1 MRNNVYRLPLRVLPE
16 YRPMKG
22 RESGRT
28 STDVAGDSASS
39 NDEATIARD
48 LAQRIAGGDQAAEQ
62 EMIVR
67 YSRPLLYMLR
77 RRAGDPDLAEDLHQ
91 DVFRV
96 VIERLRD
103 RGIKEPEKLAGFIQ
117 STGRNL
123 LIGEIRRSQ
132 RRRTYAD
139 SDAIDASADTESST
153 QFSDTSDEQEASAV
167 RELLEELKPE
177 RDRAILIRFYLQ
189 QEDNASICSALDLTD
204 LHFNRVLYRAKKRF
218 RALIESSAHAAAADL
233 ISGRDEA

>member
-1 MRNNVYRLPLRVLPE
+1 MRNNVYRLPVRLLPE
-16 YRPMKG
+16 YGPMKG

-28 STDVAGDSASS
+28 ESGASGDISSTDEGAVACA
-39 NDEATIARD
+39 
-48 LAQRIAGGDQAAEQ
+48 LAQRIADGDRSAEQ
-62 EMIVR
+62 ELVVR

-77 RRAGDPDLAEDLHQ
+77 RRAGDADLAEDLHQ

-96 VIERLRD
+96 VIERLRE
-103 RGIKEPEKLAGFIQ
+103 RGINEPEKLAGFIQ

-132 RRRTYAD
+132 RRRTYTD
-139 SDAIDASADTESST
+139 SDAIDASPDTVSSS
-153 QFSDTSDEQEASAV
+153 QFSETNDAQEATAV
-167 RELLEELKPE
+167 RELLKELKPE

-189 QEDNASICSALDLTD
+189 QEDKASICSALDLTD

-218 RALIESSAHAAAADL
+218 RALLESSAHAAAADL
-233 ISGRDEA
+233 ISRRDED

>member
-1 MRNNVYRLPLRVLPE
+1 MRNNVYRLPVRLLPE
-16 YRPMKG
+16 YGPMKG
-22 RESGRT
+22 RESDRT
-28 STDVAGDSASS
+28 ESGASGDLSSKDEGAVARA
-39 NDEATIARD
+39 
-48 LAQRIAGGDQAAEQ
+48 LAERIADGDRSAEQ
-62 EMIVR
+62 ELVVR

-77 RRAGDPDLAEDLHQ
+77 RRAGDADLAEDLHQ

-103 RGIKEPEKLAGFIQ
+103 RGINEPEKLAGFIQ

-132 RRRTYAD
+132 RRRTYTD
-139 SDAIDASADTESST
+139 SDAIDASADTVSST
-153 QFSDTSDEQEASAV
+153 QFSETNDAQEATAV
-167 RELLEELKPE
+167 RELLDELRPE

-189 QEDNASICSALDLTD
+189 QEDKASICSALDLTD

-218 RALIESSAHAAAADL
+218 RALLESSAHAAAADL
-233 ISGRDEA
+233 ISRRDED

>member
-1 MRNNVYRLPLRVLPE
+1 MRNNVYRLPVRLLPE
-16 YRPMKG
+16 YGPMKG
-22 RESGRT
+22 RESDRT
-28 STDVAGDSASS
+28 ESGASGDLSS
-39 NDEATIARD
+39 NDEGTVARA
-48 LAQRIAGGDQAAEQ
+48 LAERIADGDRSAEQ
-62 EMIVR
+62 ELVVR

-77 RRAGDPDLAEDLHQ
+77 RRAGDADLAEDLHQ

-103 RGIKEPEKLAGFIQ
+103 RGINEPEKLAGFIQ

-132 RRRTYAD
+132 RRRTYTD
-139 SDAIDASADTESST
+139 SDAIDASADTVSST
-153 QFSDTSDEQEASAV
+153 QFSETNDAQEATAV
-167 RELLEELKPE
+167 RELLDELRPE

-189 QEDNASICSALDLTD
+189 QEDKASICSALDLTD

-218 RALIESSAHAAAADL
+218 RALLESSAHAAAADL
-233 ISGRDEA
+233 ISRRDED